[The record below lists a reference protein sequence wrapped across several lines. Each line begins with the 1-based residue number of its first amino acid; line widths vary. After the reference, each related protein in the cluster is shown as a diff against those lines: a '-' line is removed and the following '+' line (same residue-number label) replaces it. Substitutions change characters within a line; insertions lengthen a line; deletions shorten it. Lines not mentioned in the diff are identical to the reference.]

1 MQTFVVKLSSGL
13 AVFVTGIGLDLIHL
27 HGNNSKTGEIVAQ
40 SASTLTG
47 LRLLMT
53 ILPMIGLVAA
63 LLVFIKKFMLTDER
77 IEHNAQELKKKKE
90 VQGSRLN

>member
-1 MQTFVVKLSSGL
+1 MKLSSGL

-27 HGNNSKTGEIVAQ
+27 HGNNSKTGEIV
-40 SASTLTG
+40 TG

-90 VQGSRLN
+90 GQGSRLN

>member
-1 MQTFVVKLSSGL
+1 M
-13 AVFVTGIGLDLIHL
+13 
-27 HGNNSKTGEIVAQ
+27 AQ

-90 VQGSRLN
+90 GQGSRLN